1 VQRIEAR
8 RFSPWDLV
16 AVLLLISRSIVLSN
30 LPLIVYGFHV
40 FALTV
45 DFFYYNSL
53 AVYSNFTSLFWRCW
67 LGNRKGIQ
75 LVKKQL

>member
-45 DFFYYNSL
+45 DFFL
-53 AVYSNFTSLFWRCW
+53 L
-67 LGNRKGIQ
+67 
-75 LVKKQL
+75 